1 MCVAYFTPH
10 RLQDSQVQDHRW
22 VQKLHWGTA
31 TGGHPRMFWSSPQ
44 CWHYVSLGRETS
56 LKGCPLLVP
65 HVVFVFTP
73 VLMLHK
79 SWYKNYMEVLLLV
92 GSPECFG
99 LIPPPPPPPPITDI
113 TSALVQELCWRAAP
127 CGYPRMFQSLH
138 PSPPYPIPPPVL
150 ILHRN
155 CIKRLPL
162 VDTA

>member
-1 MCVAYFTPH
+1 MYYMCVAYFTPH
-10 RLQDSQVQDHRW
+10 RLQDSQVQDHWW

-99 LIPPPPPPPPITDI
+99 LIPPP
-113 TSALVQELCWRAAP
+113 
-127 CGYPRMFQSLH
+127 H
-138 PSPPYPIPPPVL
+138 SPLL
-150 ILHRN
+150 ILHQYWYRN
-155 CIKRLPL
+155 CVEGLPH
-162 VDTA
+162 VDTPECFSPLIHPHPTPSHLQC